1 MAGIA
6 ASRCRDE
13 GYLAPIM
20 RTAGAS
26 WSSGQNLVRAVTR
39 GQSLD
44 WDEDSFGLDAGG
56 RVLTNLSR
64 RAYELDIWLHENIG
78 RPYILI
84 QGWGLALSILESLRV
99 LFHTLAASADG
110 LGGMIKL
117 LVVLA
122 FQAGLLINQ
131 LAQWHTR
138 RIGRSRPKPD

>member
-1 MAGIA
+1 
-6 ASRCRDE
+6 
-13 GYLAPIM
+13 
-20 RTAGAS
+20 
-26 WSSGQNLVRAVTR
+26 VVT
-39 GQSLD
+39 
-44 WDEDSFGLDAGG
+44 
-56 RVLTNLSR
+56 TLSR

-78 RPYILI
+78 RPYIAIL
-84 QGWGLALSILESLRV
+84 GWGLALSILDSLRV

-138 RIGRSRPKPD
+138 RLARFRPKPD